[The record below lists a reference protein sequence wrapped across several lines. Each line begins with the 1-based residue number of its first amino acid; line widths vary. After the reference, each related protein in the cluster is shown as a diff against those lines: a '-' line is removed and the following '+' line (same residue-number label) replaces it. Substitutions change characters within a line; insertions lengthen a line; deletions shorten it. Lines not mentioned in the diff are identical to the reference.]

1 MAQKEAIIFDLFETL
16 ITEFVDGSRKVSRAS
31 RDYRNLIGLS
41 NSEFQQQWNERQEM
55 RMNGGFPTYREVMM
69 DILEKNDLPYVEHVI
84 EALYQ
89 ERIHEKRVPFMDIN
103 TDVIDLL
110 KQLKREPVKLGVI
123 SNCTEEEVQGW
134 AECPLADNFDEVI
147 FSYQVGCAKPDTAI
161 YELACSR
168 LGVNP
173 KHCMFVGDGGSNEL
187 AGARS
192 VGMDAYQ
199 AAWYVPDFISS
210 KISGFPRL
218 TKPNE
223 LYEQFLDKQ

>member
-16 ITEFVDGSRKVSRAS
+16 ITEFANGRRKVSRAS
-31 RDYRNLIGLS
+31 RDYGSLIGLS

-55 RMNGGFPTYREVMM
+55 RMNGGYPTYRAVMM
-69 DILEKNDLPYVEHVI
+69 DILEKNKLPYVEHVI

-89 ERIHEKRVPFMDIN
+89 ERILEKRVPFMDIN

-110 KQLKREPVKLGVI
+110 KLLKRKSIKLGLI
-123 SNCTEEEVQGW
+123 SNCTEEEVRGW
-134 AECPLADNFDEVI
+134 AECPLAGYFDEVI
-147 FSYQVGCAKPDTAI
+147 FSYQVGYAKPDIAI
-161 YELACSR
+161 YQLACSR
-168 LGVNP
+168 LEVNP

-192 VGMDAYQ
+192 AGMDAYQ

-218 TKPNE
+218 AEPNE
-223 LYEQFLDKQ
+223 LYKQFLDKQ